1 MYTRGHVYCECNFTN
16 GVNGEGEGWRSKCCV
31 CMRVNGGKRV
41 TSNAGVITLHLDP
54 IELRISVEIGLDLE
68 CYVG

>member
-1 MYTRGHVYCECNFTN
+1 M
-16 GVNGEGEGWRSKCCV
+16 NGEGEGWRSKCCV
-31 CMRVNGGKRV
+31 CMRVNAGKRV
-41 TSNAGVITLHLDP
+41 ASNAGVITLHLDP

>member
-1 MYTRGHVYCECNFTN
+1 MGKVRG
-16 GVNGEGEGWRSKCCV
+16 GV

-68 CYVG
+68 YYVG